1 MLVNIYLDNNSTTKI
16 DPLVLK
22 KMMPYLTD
30 TFGNASSNHVM
41 GSNALNGVNNARK
54 QVAGLIGASENEI
67 IFTSGAT
74 EAINLALKSVVL
86 NSKHKTPHIITLATE
101 HPAVLDTCF
110 FLQTAGV
117 EITLLPVQKNGLI
130 EIDVLKN
137 AIRENTV
144 LVCVMH
150 VNNETGVIQ
159 PIKEISSIAHEK
171 NILFMT
177 DATQSFGKIEIDVN
191 ALGIDILCFSGH
203 KFHGPKGVGGLYFR
217 SKRPFKVKIS
227 AQLHGGGHESGMRS
241 GTLNV
246 SGIVGIGAAAEIAKK
261 EMKANKNKIETLRNL
276 FEKELLKVNGSFVNG
291 DIQNRIFNT
300 SNICIPG
307 VDADA
312 ILAGLKNICI
322 SNGSACSSD
331 SIFPSHVLTAMG
343 LSEADSY
350 SSVRISF
357 CKFNTE
363 NETNEALNKIM
374 TVVKELNQLKK

>member
-1 MLVNIYLDNNSTTKI
+1 MEHSIYLDNNSTTQI
-16 DPLVLK
+16 DPSVLEA
-22 KMMPYLTD
+22 MMPYLTD
-30 TFGNASSNHVM
+30 IFGNASSSHEM
-41 GSNALNGVNNARK
+41 GSKALKGVNNARK
-54 QVAGLIGASENEI
+54 QVADLIGASENEI

-74 EAINLALKSVVL
+74 EAINLALKSIAL
-86 NSKHKTPHIITLATE
+86 NSKHKTPHIITVATE
-101 HPAVLDTCF
+101 HPAVLDSCD
-110 FLQTAGV
+110 FLQKAGV
-117 EITLLPVQKNGLI
+117 EITLLPVQKNGLV
-130 EIDVLKN
+130 EIDILKK
-137 AIRENTV
+137 AIRETTV
-144 LVCVMH
+144 LICIMH

-177 DATQSFGKIEIDVN
+177 DATQSFGKTEINVN
-191 ALGIDILCFSGH
+191 ELGIDILCFSGH

-217 SKRPFKVKIS
+217 SRRPFKVKIS
-227 AQLHGGGHESGMRS
+227 PQLHGGGHENGMRS

-246 SGIVGIGAAAEIAKK
+246 SGIVGIGTAAEMAKK
-261 EMKANKNKIETLRNL
+261 EMKVNQKKIEPLRKL
-276 FEKELLKVNGSFVNG
+276 FERELLKINGSFVNG

-357 CKFNTE
+357 GKFNTE
-363 NETNEALNKIM
+363 NETNEALKKIM

>member
-1 MLVNIYLDNNSTTKI
+1 MEPIIYLDNNSTTQI
-16 DPLVLK
+16 DPRVLEA
-22 KMMPYLTD
+22 MMPYLTD
-30 TFGNASSNHVM
+30 VFGNASSNHEM
-41 GSNALNGVNNARK
+41 GSKALKGVNHARN
-54 QVAGLIGASENEI
+54 QVANLIGTSENEI

-74 EAINLALKSVVL
+74 EAINLALKSVAL
-86 NSKHKTPHIITLATE
+86 NSKHKTPHIITVATE
-101 HPAVLDTCF
+101 HPAVLDSCG
-110 FLQTAGV
+110 FLQKAGV
-117 EITLLPVQKNGLI
+117 EITLLPVQKNGLV
-130 EIDVLKN
+130 EIDILKK

-144 LVCVMH
+144 LICIMH

-191 ALGIDILCFSGH
+191 ELGIDILCFSGH

-217 SKRPFKVKIS
+217 TRRPYKVKINP
-227 AQLHGGGHESGMRS
+227 QLHGGGHEGGIRS

-246 SGIVGIGAAAEIAKK
+246 PGIVGIGAAAEIAKND
-261 EMKANKNKIETLRNL
+261 MKINQKKIEPLKNL
-276 FEKELLKVNGSFVNG
+276 FEKELLKINGSFVNG

-312 ILAGLKNICI
+312 ILAGLKNICV

-331 SIFPSHVLTAMG
+331 SIFPSHVLTAME
-343 LSEADSY
+343 LSETDSY

-357 CKFNTE
+357 SKFNTE
-363 NETNEALNKIM
+363 NETKEAILKII
-374 TVVKELNQLKK
+374 TIVKELKKLKK